1 MGQSFDV
8 ERVAIHLVDRALQA
22 PRYALAEVDL
32 GRFSGTDREAIDSFF
47 DGHLN
52 RAWQAD
58 EGERTRAAAL
68 EANSVVG
75 KHFRRLEA
83 SRADFFDRSKA
94 LADHLDAVARKRN
107 TTPGLLMVL
116 WFRRHGDSRSFLGL
130 FKMDP
135 GASDLVTLRAGDGGQ
150 YLLDLAVEHVDQVLP
165 PPETGV
171 LKWAVLPH
179 PTRPTFDAK
188 LKDHEGDE
196 DIALYFQ
203 DFLGCEPR
211 LSPKRQVQVMVEELV
226 AYAEAEH
233 ADENWQAAV
242 ADTLHDLKQ
251 KDRVDLPTV
260 ERSLTERSGLR
271 GVDPAALRQRLRDR
285 RSEDLDF
292 PARTLRTAKLRYT
305 LSNGIVIQGPIDV
318 MESVV
323 DVERDDGGW
332 RFVLRAAEYDR
343 DYV

>member
-1 MGQSFDV
+1 MGQSFDI
-8 ERVAIHLVDRALQA
+8 ERVAIHLVDRAHHA
-22 PRYALAEVDL
+22 PRYAPGEVNL
-32 GRFSGTDREAIDSFF
+32 GRFSGTEREAIDSFF

-52 RAWQAD
+52 RVWQAG

-68 EANSVVG
+68 KPSSGVG
-75 KHFRRLEA
+75 EHFRQLGT

-94 LADHLDAVARKRN
+94 LADHLYQVASRRN

-116 WFRRHGDSRSFLGL
+116 WFRCHGDPRSFLGL

-135 GASDLVTLRAGDGGQ
+135 GPSDLVTLRAGDGGQ

-165 PPETGV
+165 LPETGV

-211 LSPKRQVQVMVEELV
+211 LGPKRQVQVMVEELA
-226 AYAEAEH
+226 AYAEAAH
-233 ADENWQAAV
+233 AGENWRAGVAA
-242 ADTLHDLKQ
+242 TLDDLKQ
-251 KDRVDLPTV
+251 RDRVDLAAV
-260 ERSLTERSGLR
+260 EASLTARSGLR
-271 GVDPAALRQRLRDR
+271 NVNTADLRRRLRGR
-285 RSEDLDF
+285 QSADLDF
-292 PARTLRTAKLRYT
+292 PAKTLRLAKLRYT
-305 LSNGIVIQGPIDV
+305 LDNGIVIRGPVDV
-318 MESVV
+318 MKSAV
-323 DVERDDGGW
+323 DVQPDGGGW
-332 RFVLRAAEYDR
+332 RFVIRAGDYDE
-343 DYV
+343 DYA

>member
-1 MGQSFDV
+1 
-8 ERVAIHLVDRALQA
+8 
-22 PRYALAEVDL
+22 
-32 GRFSGTDREAIDSFF
+32 
-47 DGHLN
+47 
-52 RAWQAD
+52 
-58 EGERTRAAAL
+58 
-68 EANSVVG
+68 
-75 KHFRRLEA
+75 
-83 SRADFFDRSKA
+83 
-94 LADHLDAVARKRN
+94 
-107 TTPGLLMVL
+107 
-116 WFRRHGDSRSFLGL
+116 
-130 FKMDP
+130 
-135 GASDLVTLRAGDGGQ
+135 
-150 YLLDLAVEHVDQVLP
+150 
-165 PPETGV
+165 
-171 LKWAVLPH
+171 
-179 PTRPTFDAK
+179 
-188 LKDHEGDE
+188 
-196 DIALYFQ
+196 
-203 DFLGCEPR
+203 
-211 LSPKRQVQVMVEELV
+211 
-226 AYAEAEH
+226 
-233 ADENWQAAV
+233 V